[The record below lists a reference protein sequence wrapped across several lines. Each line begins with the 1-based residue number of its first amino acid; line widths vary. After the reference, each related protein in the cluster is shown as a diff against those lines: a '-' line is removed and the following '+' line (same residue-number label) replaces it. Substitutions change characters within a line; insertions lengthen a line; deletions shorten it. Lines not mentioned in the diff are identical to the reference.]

1 MSSTPSTP
9 FTECSVV
16 IPVFRN
22 AENVPALLQ
31 RLAELH
37 ARVPGGIE
45 VICVVDGSPDDSH
58 ARLAQGLPLQ
68 PYASQLLSL
77 SRNFGSFAAIREGLV
92 QVRTEH
98 CAVMAA
104 DLQEPIELIEQ
115 FFTWLRSDRADVV
128 VGHRAGRQDALV
140 DRLASGLFWW
150 SYRKLVQRELPP
162 GGIDVFGCNRAFR
175 AHLLRF
181 SEAHTSLVGQILWL
195 GFRRV
200 ALPYV
205 RQAREIGRSA
215 WTLGRKLKYL
225 SDSVFAFS
233 DLPIR
238 LFTLIGGAGVLLSMF
253 FAVVVL
259 VARLSGAVAVP
270 GYAATVLTILFF
282 AGINLLGL
290 GIIGS
295 YVWRAYENTKARP
308 LAVVMQAQRFAGIA
322 REDTGEAAPVGAGL
336 SRDLQPPIAG

>member
-1 MSSTPSTP
+1 VSSTPLIASS
-9 FTECSVV
+9 ECTVV
-16 IPVFRN
+16 IPVYRN
-22 AENVPALLQ
+22 AENIAPLLE
-31 RLAELH
+31 RLSELH
-37 ARVPGGIE
+37 ARVGGGIE
-45 VICVVDGSPDDSH
+45 VICVVDGSPDDSY
-58 ARLAQGLPLQ
+58 ARLASELPKQGF
-68 PYASQLLSL
+68 ASQLLLL
-77 SRNFGSFAAIREGLV
+77 SRNFGSFAAIRSGLHE
-92 QVRTEH
+92 VRTPF

-104 DLQEPIELIEQ
+104 DLQEPIELIEA
-115 FFTWLRSDRADVV
+115 FFNCLRQDHADVV
-128 VGHRAGRQDALV
+128 VGHRTARQDALI
-140 DRLASGLFWW
+140 DRWASGLFWW
-150 SYRKLVQRELPP
+150 SYRRLVQRELPP
-162 GGIDVFGCNRAFR
+162 GGIDVFACNAAFR

-215 WTLGRKLKYL
+215 WTFGRKLKYL

-238 LFTLIGGAGVLLSMF
+238 VFTLLGGLGVLLS
-253 FAVVVL
+253 VVL
-259 VARLSGAVAVP
+259 SCIVLIARLSGAVNVP

-308 LAVVMQAQRFAGIA
+308 LAVVMHTQQFAGNA
-322 REDTGEAAPVGAGL
+322 DEN
-336 SRDLQPPIAG
+336 SR

>member
-1 MSSTPSTP
+1 MSSTPSIP
-9 FTECSVV
+9 SAECSVV
-16 IPVFRN
+16 IPVYRN
-22 AENVPALLQ
+22 AENVPSLLQ
-31 RLAELH
+31 RLAQLH
-37 ARVPGGIE
+37 HRVPGGIE
-45 VICVVDGSPDDSH
+45 VICVVDGSPDESH
-58 ARLAQGLPLQ
+58 ARLAQALPGQ
-68 PYASQLLSL
+68 PHASRLLSL
-77 SRNFGSFAAIREGLV
+77 SRNFGSFAAIREGLA
-92 QVRTEH
+92 QVRTAH

-104 DLQEPIELIEQ
+104 DLQEPIELIEE
-115 FFTWLRSDRADVV
+115 FFTWLRADRADVV
-128 VGHRAGRQDALV
+128 VGHRAGRHDALL

-162 GGIDVFGCNRAFR
+162 GGIDVFGCNAAFR

-205 RQAREIGRSA
+205 RQAREHGRSA
-215 WTLGRKLKYL
+215 WTFGRKLKYL

-238 LFTLIGGAGVLLSMF
+238 LFTLIGGLGVLLSIALGA
-253 FAVVVL
+253 AVL
-259 VARLSGAVAVP
+259 LARLSGAVSVP

-308 LAVVMQAQRFAGIA
+308 LAVVMHSQGFAGS
-322 REDTGEAAPVGAGL
+322 E
-336 SRDLQPPIAG
+336 Q